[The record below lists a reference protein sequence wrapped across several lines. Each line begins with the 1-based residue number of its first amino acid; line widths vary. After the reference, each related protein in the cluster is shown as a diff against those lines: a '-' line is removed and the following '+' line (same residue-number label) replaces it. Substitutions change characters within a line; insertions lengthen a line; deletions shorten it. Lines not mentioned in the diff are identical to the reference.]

1 MNVFRYF
8 KVGDIVCDSPDSIW
22 ENKLFEIKKI
32 HGNDYLPLAS
42 AYFVGKPKTNVNMVN
57 LDLREI
63 KLISAPKR
71 PLKNINE
78 KTLLNLIQ
86 KENIEAARELEIR
99 KNNNICLNK

>member
-8 KVGDIVCDSPDSIW
+8 KIGDIVRDFPDSIW

-57 LDLREI
+57 LDLREV

-99 KNNNICLNK
+99 KNNKQ